1 MVVMTDQRVVLYSD
15 ENCKIGNINFL
26 SAKENVYSAKNDD
39 NNNNR
44 FCFSIKMN
52 VRNEI
57 KAIFFGSSID

>member
-26 SAKENVYSAKNDD
+26 YSERKSLYSAKNDD

-57 KAIFFGSSID
+57 NEIFGGAV

>member
-1 MVVMTDQRVVLYSD
+1 MVAMTDQRVVLYSD
-15 ENCKIGNINFL
+15 EHCKIGNINFL

-39 NNNNR
+39 NNNKR

-57 KAIFFGSSID
+57 NAIFLGSSID